1 MRHVHGW
8 MRQVLSVSATLG
20 ALVTSVSAVEAG
32 GFAIREQSA
41 HFQGSSFAGNAAGGA
56 LSSMFWNPAAAGQF
70 NGFNTES
77 AYSWIIPDSE
87 ITALPGSTLL
97 GAPGLSSSSGEVGN
111 QAIVPSTYLSYQLSP
126 NLVFGFSLN
135 APFGLSTE
143 PENRAWAGQTQ
154 ARTSKIETYN
164 AQPVLAYRVNPT
176 LIVAAGLQ
184 IEYIEGT
191 LKSAAGTGAAAPNG
205 VIKGDDTALG
215 FTAGIL
221 WQPMPGT
228 SVGLGFRSSI
238 DHNLEGTIGVVGIPV
253 TFAGI
258 SAALETPET
267 VTLSWRQE
275 LAPRWT
281 GLATVEW
288 ANWSRLKSLDVV
300 CQEGAIAGP
309 CAGGAGTNGKSLPL
323 GWHDGWF
330 FALGAEYAWSPQLTL
345 RAGAAYE
352 ISPIRDPDERPARLP
367 DSDRVWASIGASY
380 KWSERISLDFAYT
393 HIFVD
398 DARIDRTEDLAP
410 GVPIRLLADA
420 DASVDILS
428 VGLKMK
434 LGGDPTPAPLK

>member
-1 MRHVHGW
+1 MHQLREGMH
-8 MRQVLSVSATLG
+8 QFLLSG
-20 ALVTSVSAVEAG
+20 AVGAIGVIASISTAQAG

-87 ITALPGSTLL
+87 ISATSASTLFGL
-97 GAPGLSSSSGEVGN
+97 GASSGNVGN
-111 QAIVPSTYLSYQLSP
+111 EAIVPSSYLSYQLSP
-126 NLVFGFSLN
+126 SVVFGFSLN

-143 PENRAWAGQTQ
+143 PENRVWAGQTQ

-176 LIVAAGLQ
+176 LIIAAGLQ

-191 LKSAAGTGAAAPNG
+191 LKSASGAAPTSPNFA
-205 VIKGDDTALG
+205 IKGDDTAIG

-221 WQPMPGT
+221 WQPTPST

-238 DHNLEGTIGVVGIPV
+238 DHNLEGTFERVDNPATNSRIE
-253 TFAGI
+253 
-258 SAALETPET
+258 AALETPET
-267 VTLSWRQE
+267 ITFSLRQE

-300 CQEGAIAGP
+300 CTA
-309 CAGGAGTNGKSLPL
+309 AGGLCPAAGVTPVSLPL

-330 FALGAEYAWSPQLTL
+330 FALGAEYAYSPQLTL
-345 RAGAAYE
+345 RAGGAYE
-352 ISPIRDPDERPARLP
+352 ISPIQAADERPARLP
-367 DSDRVWASIGASY
+367 DSDRIWASVGATY

-393 HIFVD
+393 HIFAE
-398 DARIDRTEDLAP
+398 DARIERTDG
-410 GVPIRLLADA
+410 GVLLVASTEG
-420 DASVDILS
+420 SVDILT

-434 LGGDPTPAPLK
+434 LGGVDPGPTPLK